1 MSADLFRVDGK
12 IVVVTGG
19 SRGLG
24 LTMAEGLLLGGA
36 AKIYVSSRGKEACD
50 KAAAHLNE
58 LAKSK
63 GLKGEAI
70 SVAADSSTTDGVN
83 SLLEA
88 VSAKEDKIDILLANA
103 GATWGAPFGEH
114 PEKAFDK
121 VLGLN
126 VKGVFLT
133 IQAFAPLLEKAGSR
147 EDPSRVVITGSVA
160 GLRSGL
166 SGGTYGYLASKA
178 AVHHIGKTLAVEL
191 GPSNISVNSIA
202 PGFFPTKMSQG
213 LLDVIGDE
221 MVATNPLG
229 RLGESSDLIGLILFL
244 CSKAGS
250 YVNGAVIPIDGGH
263 YLAGKL

>member
-12 IVVVTGG
+12 VVVVTGG

-36 AKIYVSSRGKEACD
+36 AKIYVSSRGKEACEQS
-50 KAAAHLNE
+50 AAYLNE
-58 LAKSK
+58 LSKSK
-63 GLKGEAI
+63 GLKGDAVAI
-70 SVAADSSTTDGVN
+70 AADSSTTEGVN
-83 SLLEA
+83 SLFKA
-88 VSAKEDKIDILLANA
+88 VSAKEDKVDILLANA
-103 GATWGAPFGEH
+103 GASWGAPFGEH
-114 PEKAFDK
+114 PEQAIDK

-133 IQAFAPLLEKAGSR
+133 IQAFTPLLEKAGTNG
-147 EDPSRVVITGSVA
+147 DPSRVIITGSVA

-166 SGGTYGYLASKA
+166 SGGAYGYLASKA
-178 AVHHIGKTLAVEL
+178 AVHHLGKTLAVEL
-191 GPSNISVNSIA
+191 GPSNISVNCIA

-221 MVATNPLG
+221 MVSTNPLR
-229 RLGESSDLIGLILFL
+229 RLGEPADMVGIILFL

-250 YVNGAVIPIDGGH
+250 YVNGAVVPIDGGQH
-263 YLAGKL
+263 LAGKI